1 MIYFYDGQIR
11 RFVAQFVRLFSG
23 FAYKAGVDA
32 NGNTMIRNIP
42 VKYAETN
49 RQASFILRDNS
60 LSSMLAIP
68 SMACYINGL
77 TYNRER
83 VQEPNHVSK
92 VHIRE
97 RQYDLDTNSYTT
109 NQGQGYTVERL
120 MPVPFDLSMVVDIWT
135 SSIDQKLQILE
146 QLLVWFNP
154 SMEIQTSNNF
164 VDWTSLSLVELTDV
178 SFSSRTIPVG
188 VEDQYDI
195 ATLTFNIPIW
205 ITPPAKVK
213 KLGVIQTIMAN
224 IYDESGALNE
234 DIVSGELL
242 SRQYIT
248 PTNFDLLLIDGVARL
263 LAPSDTVS
271 ASNNSLNVPDK
282 LGSDLSWDRI
292 ISLYGELKD
301 GISQLRLTKDDGTD
315 IIGTVSRDPLDV
327 NLLNFEVDPDTIS
340 TNTLDAVNAIINPL
354 TKAPG
359 HGLPAAS
366 VGQRY
371 LLVDDIGNAV
381 NEYPAAAWGNIVALA
396 NDIISYD
403 GSVWAVSFDS
413 SNHNNEEYMTN
424 SFTNIQYKWT
434 GNQWNKSYEGEWAS
448 GSWTIVI

>member
-1 MIYFYDGQIR
+1 
-11 RFVAQFVRLFSG
+11 
-23 FAYKAGVDA
+23 
-32 NGNTMIRNIP
+32 MIRNIP

-49 RQASFILRDNS
+49 RQASFIIRDNS

-83 VQEPNHVSK
+83 IQDPNHVSK

-97 RQYDLDTNSYTT
+97 RQYDLDTGSYTT

-120 MPVPFDLSMVVDIWT
+120 MPVPFDLSMVVDVWT

-154 SMEIQTSNNF
+154 SMEIQTNNNF

-178 SFSSRTIPVG
+178 AFSSRTVPIG

-195 ATLTFNIPIW
+195 ATLSFNIPIW

-213 KLGVIQTIMAN
+213 KLGIIQTIIAN

-234 DIVSGELL
+234 DISSGGLL

-263 LAPSDTVS
+263 LAPSDTLS
-271 ASNNSLNVPDK
+271 AQNNSLNVPEK
-282 LGSDLSWDRI
+282 IGADLSWDRI

-301 GISQLRLTKDDGTD
+301 GISQLRLTKEDGTD
-315 IIGTVSRDPLDV
+315 IIGTVSRDPVNV
-327 NLLNFEVDPDTIS
+327 NLLNFVADSDTIP

-359 HGLPAAS
+359 YGLPSAS
-366 VGQRY
+366 TGQRY
-371 LLVDDIGNAV
+371 LLVDDIGDIN
-381 NEYPAAAWGNIVALA
+381 NDHPAIAWGNIVAKA
-396 NDIISYD
+396 NDIIEYD
-403 GSVWAVSFDS
+403 GTDWNVSFNS
-413 SNHNNEEYMTN
+413 GVHNNEEYMTN
-424 SFTNIQYKWT
+424 GFTNIQYKWT
-434 GNQWNKSYEGEWAS
+434 GNQWIKSYEGEWTS